1 MEQGDRAGELE
12 YQLAEAQRITHIG
25 SWTWTRATNE
35 VVWSDEL
42 YRIMGLPVG
51 APVTA
56 DTHIQAIRA
65 EDRARALER
74 LTAAL
79 TTGER
84 FSLRSRIDR
93 PDGTQRDVEMTC
105 EPTFSPSREATG
117 LIGTT
122 RDITEEIRAERTI
135 RLLTDIVDSV
145 AIGLSVWR
153 AGGEGELLLVTANP
167 ACERLVGIV
176 VPEHIGTPM
185 ATCFP
190 AAITTEI
197 PSLLLAIDADH
208 PRRELATCRM
218 PLVRGAPTFAA
229 KAFALPNG
237 GLGLALEDVTQ
248 RVRDQRLHFA
258 ERRAMEMLAASAPLE
273 DILATILSVI
283 EELAPDTLAS
293 VLLYDPATRRL
304 RIGAAPS
311 LPAVWNQHVDGLE
324 IGPAAG
330 SCGTAVFR
338 RDAVF
343 VRDIETDPLWAQARE
358 LVRPFGL
365 RACWSTPI
373 LANDGRVLGTFAM
386 YYREPRAPEAADVE
400 LIDRAVHVAAMAIER
415 RRLDESL
422 AALTAPPGTRRAPPS
437 RGA

>member
-1 MEQGDRAGELE
+1 
-12 YQLAEAQRITHIG
+12 
-25 SWTWTRATNE
+25 
-35 VVWSDEL
+35 
-42 YRIMGLPVG
+42 
-51 APVTA
+51 
-56 DTHIQAIRA
+56 
-65 EDRARALER
+65 
-74 LTAAL
+74 
-79 TTGER
+79 
-84 FSLRSRIDR
+84 
-93 PDGTQRDVEMTC
+93 
-105 EPTFSPSREATG
+105 
-117 LIGTT
+117 
-122 RDITEEIRAERTI
+122 
-135 RLLTDIVDSV
+135 
-145 AIGLSVWR
+145 
-153 AGGEGELLLVTANP
+153 
-167 ACERLVGIV
+167 
-176 VPEHIGTPM
+176 
-185 ATCFP
+185 
-190 AAITTEI
+190 
-197 PSLLLAIDADH
+197 
-208 PRRELATCRM
+208 M